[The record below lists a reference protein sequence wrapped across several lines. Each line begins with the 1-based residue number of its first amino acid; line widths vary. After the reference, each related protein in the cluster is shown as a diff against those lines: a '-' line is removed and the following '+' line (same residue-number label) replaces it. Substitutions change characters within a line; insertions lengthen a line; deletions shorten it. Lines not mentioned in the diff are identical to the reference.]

1 MRKMGQTFRTTLGIA
16 AVLALIPAAG
26 HAVGEREGRGHGPPK
41 EAIDACAGKSA
52 GETVSFSTPCGYEVS
67 GTCREVS
74 GALTAVPEGWPR
86 GEGRMGTRDGTRFLA
101 KKAGREHRM
110 GQGSGRGFARLAEAL
125 DLTEAQREQAG
136 AILASERERTEPLRR
151 RLAETRAKLRE
162 AMAAEP
168 FDEEAVRTLAASRE
182 QARVELTVA
191 RGRAR
196 SRIHALLTPE
206 QQERAK
212 ELRSRGKGRHMRGPW
227 M

>member
-1 MRKMGQTFRTTLGIA
+1 MKKMGQTFRKTIGIA

-26 HAVGEREGRGHGPPK
+26 QAAGDLGGRGHGPPE

-52 GETVSFSTPCGYEVS
+52 GETVSFVTPCGYEVS

-74 GALTAVPEGWPR
+74 GALTAVPEGWAR
-86 GEGRMGTRDGTRFLA
+86 GEGRMGTRHGTRFR
-101 KKAGREHRM
+101 KAGREHRM

-125 DLTEAQREQAG
+125 DLTEEQREQAG
-136 AILASERERTEPLRR
+136 AILASEREKTEPLRR
-151 RLAETRAKLRE
+151 GLAETRAKLRA

-196 SRIHALLTPE
+196 GRIHALLTPE